1 MSQHSGCSRQL
12 VAHCATLV
20 DRCGG
25 STRWPPEWLRVS
37 RLTARLDR
45 RAGTKTLPLYG
56 LAAIPQSLRGSREVS
71 ARQDHGCAV
80 SDFVRRLRGVQ
91 RCVTQGQAGVKGAQQ
106 ADGAGVADDDA

>member
-1 MSQHSGCSRQL
+1 MTQHSGCSRQL
-12 VAHCATLV
+12 VAQCATLV

-80 SDFVRRLRGVQ
+80 SDFVRRLRGV
-91 RCVTQGQAGVKGAQQ
+91 KGAQQ